1 MVEKQ
6 LRSSSP
12 KPIMF
17 PVQFIK
23 SLSNKIWRTLFLF
36 YFYWEWVLFLF
47 IISLEELRHWER
59 QITLGLMYPISS
71 NCPMQIY
78 VIEMSTAV
86 WDHSILLHCTQ
97 GKLFK
102 INWHEYLM
110 KEKRIFLFVLFFSP
124 FLPQPASP
132 CFLFLLFFFFTSSWP
147 NSPSWFISPFPF
159 QSCCNG
165 SLAADKGPLYS
176 VGDGVEDRK
185 HCCSIYWGH
194 LQMSCLPSRDAP
206 TRLTNRK
213 RAPYSLTDPRQ
224 SEICSTQYP
233 SIGMAISGHSSMLV
247 NWSVYSLEV

>member
-86 WDHSILLHCTQ
+86 WDHFILLHCTQ

-132 CFLFLLFFFFTSSWP
+132 CFLFLLFFFFLHHLDPIHPHGLFLPFHFRVAAMVAWLQTRDHCTRSEMAWRTGSTVALSTEDTYKCLVFHLGTHLPDWQTGRGPHIPWLIRDRVRYAVHSTRPLEWP
-147 NSPSWFISPFPF
+147 F
-159 QSCCNG
+159 
-165 SLAADKGPLYS
+165 LATLL
-176 VGDGVEDRK
+176 
-185 HCCSIYWGH
+185 C
-194 LQMSCLPSRDAP
+194 
-206 TRLTNRK
+206 
-213 RAPYSLTDPRQ
+213 
-224 SEICSTQYP
+224 
-233 SIGMAISGHSSMLV
+233 
-247 NWSVYSLEV
+247 